1 MNVKEESE
9 KAVLKLNIKKYNN
22 NKVMAS
28 DLITSWQIEAKKLEV
43 VTDFIF
49 LTSKITAYGDCSCE
63 IKNKN
68 KQTNKQKMLAPERK
82 AVTNLDRVLK
92 SSKIIFLTNF
102 CITQAMVL
110 WGIMYEC
117 KSYTIKKDEC
127 WRIYAFELWCCRRLL
142 RMSWTTRE
150 LKQSILKQ
158 FNPEYSLKGLLLKM
172 KLQYLGHLMWRA
184 DSLEKTLM
192 LGKI

>member
-68 KQTNKQKMLAPERK
+68 KQTNKK
-82 AVTNLDRVLK
+82 
-92 SSKIIFLTNF
+92 
-102 CITQAMVL
+102 C
-110 WGIMYEC
+110 
-117 KSYTIKKDEC
+117 
-127 WRIYAFELWCCRRLL
+127 
-142 RMSWTTRE
+142 
-150 LKQSILKQ
+150 
-158 FNPEYSLKGLLLKM
+158 LLLKG
-172 KLQYLGHLMWRA
+172 KLWQ
-184 DSLEKTLM
+184 T
-192 LGKI
+192 

>member
-1 MNVKEESE
+1 
-9 KAVLKLNIKKYNN
+9 
-22 NKVMAS
+22 MAS

-63 IKNKN
+63 IKNKT
-68 KQTNKQKMLAPERK
+68 KQTNKKTLASERK
-82 AVTNLDRVLK
+82 ALTNLDRVLK
-92 SSKIIFLTNF
+92 SSKIIFRTNF

-110 WGIMYEC
+110 WGVMYER

-142 RMSWTTRE
+142 RISWTTRE
-150 LKQSILKQ
+150 LKQSILKE

-172 KLQYLGHLMWRA
+172 KLQYLDHLMWRA

-192 LGKI
+192 LGKMKAKEDSRSGWDI